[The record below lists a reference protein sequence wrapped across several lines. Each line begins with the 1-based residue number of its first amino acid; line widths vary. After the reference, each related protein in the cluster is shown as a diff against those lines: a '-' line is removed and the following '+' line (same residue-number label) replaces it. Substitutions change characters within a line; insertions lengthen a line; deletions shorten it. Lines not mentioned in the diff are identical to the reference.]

1 MPVSAWIIMI
11 LNARQFLNSAKNLDD
26 KIKDEYLKVI
36 SEILGMQ
43 NLDDK
48 IKDEYLKVISEKL
61 YMQNLIIN
69 ALFRQKFPRT
79 PPRE

>member
-1 MPVSAWIIMI
+1 
-11 LNARQFLNSAKNLDD
+11 
-26 KIKDEYLKVI
+26 
-36 SEILGMQ
+36 MQ